1 MERKKHLAAWPDT
14 NYKAPNP
21 FPIMITTRPAFLL
34 FPLAVSLIFLSG
46 SQLLQAQKNKIQE
59 EKKPW
64 WDSPQPRFSKSEL
77 GGIFTGTI
85 DMRGDVKVSNRT
97 IFKAV
102 AVRLGKGGTA
112 GTVLF
117 DTEMMRMACAIPD
130 QPVMFNTYR
139 DGLGGAGHWVGAP
152 YLFTS
157 ESGPAWADEGGNF
170 QDVRKGKKAG
180 PLPRTWA
187 RYGGL
192 YRHGERVVFSYRIN
206 GTGILDMPWIEEVG
220 GVKVFTRTMEIKPSK
235 SMLILRL
242 CQTRDTSDSPTS
254 VLLHRETTPGVEVAK
269 KDGHWHLG
277 IKPRK
282 ETIRLKLIIGS
293 IPAAKSGHFARADKI
308 PPAEDLSRSTA
319 GGPAR
324 HPAPL
329 VTQGSV
335 GQGKGPYVLDTIT
348 PPFDNPDKILFRFG
362 GHDFFSNGD
371 IAVCSID
378 GDVWRVSGIDQ
389 KLQKVTWRRYATG
402 LFQPLGLKI
411 VDDKVYVLGRDQI
424 TRLHDLNRN
433 GEADFYECFNN
444 GCRIGKHVHE
454 YATGLETD
462 PEGNFYYVK
471 GHGANNEHAGTL
483 LKVSPEGSE
492 IEVVATG
499 FRWPNGS
506 GAGPNGELTVAD
518 QQGTWVPSSRLDL
531 VRKDGFYGFMNA
543 HHRAEKPTTY
553 DGPLCWIPHKVDNSC
568 GGQTWNTSSKW
579 GPFKGHMVHC
589 SYGKCTLFLVLQ
601 ENVGGVDQAGLY
613 QFPFKFQSG
622 GMRARFSPHDGQL
635 YVSGLKGWQTS
646 GAKDG
651 CLQRVRYTGAAVA
664 MPKSLNIHKNG
675 IRIGFT
681 QKIDRELA
689 EDLDSWQ
696 IEQWNYQWTKRYGS
710 KEYKVSNPSEVGHD
724 KVEVTSARLLGGG
737 TEVFLEIPDLA
748 PVMQMKIE
756 FDLETASGDEMI
768 GALHNTIHALGP
780 AL

>member
-1 MERKKHLAAWPDT
+1 MIIDRSNFLISLAAT
-14 NYKAPNP
+14 S
-21 FPIMITTRPAFLL
+21 LL
-34 FPLAVSLIFLSG
+34 LVSSQPLE
-46 SQLLQAQKNKIQE
+46 AQKKQVEE

-64 WDSPQPRFSKSEL
+64 WDAPQPRFSKSEL
-77 GGIFTGTI
+77 GGVFTGTI

-102 AVRLGKGGTA
+102 AVRLGKGGAA

-117 DTEMMRMACAIPD
+117 DTEMMRMACAVPD
-130 QPVMFNTYR
+130 KPVMFNTYR
-139 DGLGGAGHWVGAP
+139 DGLGGAGHWVGSP
-152 YLFTS
+152 YLFTA
-157 ESGPAWADEGGNF
+157 ESGPAWADEGGSF
-170 QDVRKGKKAG
+170 DDVRKGKKAG
-180 PLPRTWA
+180 PLPRSWA
-187 RYGGL
+187 HYRGL

-206 GTGILDMPWIEEVG
+206 GTGILDMPWIEEVDG
-220 GVKVFTRTMEIKPSK
+220 IKVFTRTMEIKPSE

-242 CQTRDTSDSPTS
+242 CQTRDNSGSPTS
-254 VLLHRETTPGVEVAK
+254 VLLRNRATGIEVAK
-269 KDGHWHLG
+269 KDDHWHLG

-282 ETIRLKLIIGS
+282 ETIRLKLMIGS
-293 IPAAKSGHFARADKI
+293 VPAAQSDRFLAAAGKVS
-308 PPAEDLSRSTA
+308 PAETLSRSTA
-319 GGPAR
+319 GGPPR
-324 HPAPL
+324 HPNPL
-329 VTQGSV
+329 VTSGTI
-335 GQGKGPYVLDTIT
+335 GKEKGPYVLDTIT

-389 KLQKVTWRRYATG
+389 GLQKVTWRRYATG

-411 VDDKVYVLGRDQI
+411 VDDRVHVLGRDQI
-424 TRLHDLNRN
+424 TRLHDLNGS

-483 LKVSPEGSE
+483 LKVSPDGSE

-506 GAGPNGELTVAD
+506 GAGPDGELTVAD
-518 QQGTWVPSSRLDL
+518 QQGTWVPSSRVDL
-531 VRKDGFYGFMNA
+531 VRKGGFYGFMNA
-543 HHRAEKPTTY
+543 HHREKAPTSY

-579 GPFKGHMVHC
+579 GPFKGHMLHC

-601 ENVGGVDQAGLY
+601 ENIGGVDQAGIY

-651 CLQRVRYTGAAVA
+651 CLQRVRYTGAKVV
-664 MPKSLNIHKNG
+664 MPRSLNIHKNG

-681 QKIDRELA
+681 QKVDRELA

-724 KVEVTSARLLGGG
+724 KVEISSARLLEGGM
-737 TEVFLEIPDLA
+737 EVFLEIRDLA
-748 PVMQMKIE
+748 PVMQMKIA
-756 FDLETASGDEMI
+756 FDLETIDGDEMI

>member
-1 MERKKHLAAWPDT
+1 MIIDRSNFLISLAAT
-14 NYKAPNP
+14 S
-21 FPIMITTRPAFLL
+21 LL
-34 FPLAVSLIFLSG
+34 LVSSQPLE
-46 SQLLQAQKNKIQE
+46 AQKKQVEE

-64 WDSPQPRFSKSEL
+64 WDAPQPRFSKSEL
-77 GGIFTGTI
+77 GGVFTGTI

-102 AVRLGKGGTA
+102 AVRLGKGGAA
-112 GTVLF
+112 GTMLF
-117 DTEMMRMACAIPD
+117 DTEMMRMACAVPD
-130 QPVMFNTYR
+130 KPVMFNTYR
-139 DGLGGAGHWVGAP
+139 DGLGGAGHWVGSP
-152 YLFTS
+152 YLFTA
-157 ESGPAWADEGGNF
+157 ESGPAWADEGGSF
-170 QDVRKGKKAG
+170 DDVRKGKKAG
-180 PLPRTWA
+180 PLPRSWA
-187 RYGGL
+187 HYRGL

-206 GTGILDMPWIEEVG
+206 GTGILDMPWIEEVDG
-220 GVKVFTRTMEIKPSK
+220 IKVFTRTMEIKPSE

-242 CQTRDTSDSPTS
+242 CQTRDNSGSPTS
-254 VLLHRETTPGVEVAK
+254 VLLRNRATPGIEVAK
-269 KDGHWHLG
+269 KDDHWHLG

-282 ETIRLKLIIGS
+282 ETIRLKLMIGS
-293 IPAAKSGHFARADKI
+293 VPAAQSDRFLAAAGKVS
-308 PPAEDLSRSTA
+308 PAETLSRSTA
-319 GGPAR
+319 GGPPR
-324 HPAPL
+324 HPNPL
-329 VTQGSV
+329 VTSGTI
-335 GQGKGPYVLDTIT
+335 GKEKGPYVLDTIT

-389 KLQKVTWRRYATG
+389 GLQKVTWRRYATG

-411 VDDKVYVLGRDQI
+411 VDDRVHVLGRDQI
-424 TRLHDLNRN
+424 TRLHDLNGS

-483 LKVSPEGSE
+483 LKVSPDGSE

-506 GAGPNGELTVAD
+506 GAGPDGELTVAD
-518 QQGTWVPSSRLDL
+518 QQGTWVPSSRVDL
-531 VRKDGFYGFMNA
+531 VRKGGFYGFMNA
-543 HHRAEKPTTY
+543 HHREKAPTSY

-579 GPFKGHMVHC
+579 GPFKGHMLHC

-601 ENVGGVDQAGLY
+601 ENIGGVDQAGIY

-651 CLQRVRYTGAAVA
+651 CLQRVRYTGAKVV
-664 MPKSLNIHKNG
+664 MPRSLNIHKNG

-681 QKIDRELA
+681 QKVDRELA

-724 KVEVTSARLLGGG
+724 KVEISSARLLEGG
-737 TEVFLEIPDLA
+737 TEVFLEIRDLA
-748 PVMQMKIE
+748 PVMQMKIA
-756 FDLETASGDEMI
+756 FDLETIDGDEMI

>member
-1 MERKKHLAAWPDT
+1 
-14 NYKAPNP
+14 
-21 FPIMITTRPAFLL
+21 MIIDRSKFLVL
-34 FPLAVSLIFLSG
+34 PGIVSL
-46 SQLLQAQKNKIQE
+46 LLCSTHPLPAQKKQIEE

-64 WDSPQPRFSKSEL
+64 WDAPQPRFSKSEL
-77 GGIFTGTI
+77 GGVFTGTI
-85 DMRGDVKVSNRT
+85 DMRGDVKVSDRT

-117 DTEMMRMACAIPD
+117 DTEMMRMACAVPD
-130 QPVMFNTYR
+130 KPVMFNTYR
-139 DGLGGAGHWVGAP
+139 DGLGGAGHWVGSP
-152 YLFTS
+152 YLFTA
-157 ESGPAWADEGGNF
+157 ESGPAWADEGGSF
-170 QDVRKGKKAG
+170 DDIRKGKKAG
-180 PLPRTWA
+180 PLPRSWA
-187 RYGGL
+187 HYRGL

-206 GTGILDMPWIEEVG
+206 GIGILDMPWIEEVDG
-220 GVKVFTRTMEIKPSK
+220 IKVFTRTMEIKPSK

-242 CQTRDTSDSPTS
+242 CQTLDNSGSPTS
-254 VLLHRETTPGVEVAK
+254 VLLRDRATPGVEIAK

-277 IKPRK
+277 INPRE
-282 ETIRLKLIIGS
+282 ETVRLKLMVGS
-293 IPAAKSGHFARADKI
+293 MPAAQSDRFLAAAGKVS
-308 PPAEDLSRSTA
+308 PAEILSRSTA
-319 GGPAR
+319 GGPPR
-324 HPAPL
+324 HPDPL
-329 VTQGSV
+329 VTSGTV
-335 GQGKGPYVLDTIT
+335 GKEKGPYVLDTIT

-389 KLQKVTWRRYATG
+389 ELQKVTWRRYATG

-411 VDDKVYVLGRDQI
+411 VDDRVHVLGRDQI
-424 TRLHDLNRN
+424 TRLHDLNGS

-483 LKVSPEGSE
+483 LKVSPDGSE

-518 QQGTWVPSSRLDL
+518 QQGTWVPSSRVDL
-531 VRKDGFYGFMNA
+531 VRKGGFYGFMNA
-543 HHRAEKPTTY
+543 HHREKPPTSY

-579 GPFKGHMVHC
+579 GPFKGHMLHC
-589 SYGKCTLFLVLQ
+589 SYGKCALFLVLQ
-601 ENVGGVDQAGLY
+601 ENIGGVDQAGIY

-651 CLQRVRYTGAAVA
+651 CLQRVRYTGAKVA
-664 MPKSLNIHKNG
+664 MPRSLNMHKNG

-681 QKIDRELA
+681 QKVDRELA

-724 KVEVTSARLLGGG
+724 KVEISSARLLEGGM
-737 TEVFLEIPDLA
+737 EVFLEIRDLA
-748 PVMQMKIE
+748 PVMQMKIA
-756 FDLETASGDEMI
+756 FDLETTDGDEMI
-768 GALHNTIHALGP
+768 GALHNTIHTLGP